1 VTGRK
6 RSAERKFEKRASR
19 GGGGG
24 GIGKDLEKEC
34 YDKDRLKK
42 GRRKREAEEGLP
54 G

>member
-1 VTGRK
+1 V
-6 RSAERKFEKRASR
+6 
-19 GGGGG
+19 
-24 GIGKDLEKEC
+24 KDLEKEC